1 MSIIVDWYND
11 NHTAIVHRHI
21 GDWTWE
27 ELFVALDQAVQLM
40 NTVNHKVNVISD
52 FRQSRHISFMRPTIL
67 QKIADA
73 PIRKQRN
80 RGLYF
85 VIGANSFVKALYGIF
100 NKLYPRSV
108 AEYQFIEDEEQLQ
121 TLLQDKKSKSAM
133 SG

>member
-1 MSIIVDWYND
+1 MTIIVDWYND
-11 NHTAIVHRHI
+11 NHTEIVNTHI

-27 ELFVALDQAVQLM
+27 ELFAALDQTVQLM

-52 FRQSRHISFMRPTIL
+52 FRQSRHIPFMRPSIL
-67 QKIADA
+67 QKVADA
-73 PIRKQRN
+73 AIRKQRN

-85 VIGANSFVKALYGIF
+85 VIGANGFIKSLYGIF

-108 AEYQFIEDEEQLQ
+108 AEYQFIEDDEQLQ
-121 TLLQDKKSKSAM
+121 TLLLDKQSKSAM